1 MAGVERS
8 RGQFVFLDVCG
19 GSAQNLRPKWTIQPS
34 RPFLDGRDEAFLSAS
49 VTIVYFVFYALVVE
63 FDPAINNNKFHSGLF
78 IHIVPVY
85 NNGHL
90 IALYVVT

>member
-1 MAGVERS
+1 MAGAERS
-8 RGQFVFLDVCG
+8 RGQFVFLHVCG

-63 FDPAINNNKFHSGLF
+63 FDPGHDLPSIIINSIQVYLF
-78 IHIVPVY
+78 I
-85 NNGHL
+85 
-90 IALYVVT
+90 